1 MANVQETRIDP
12 ELVNLSGGAF
22 DGLPRTQVELE
33 VFRLHVDGEPTPI
46 TRRPYDSLAPLA
58 MVQGAPR
65 AMPEVTGIRRASWA
79 IGLAVMAG
87 MVGMGAGAIGGMRAR
102 TAPAA
107 AARAMVAAPAPQAIA
122 PEKAAAQPSCDVPKA
137 ITPGAP
143 VKAEP
148 RAPRVATRPAVAAV
162 VPTADLPP
170 VTPVAALPVPTGE
183 ISRSAAAKSIN
194 EAARRAAASCRGE
207 DAGVLNVPVSV
218 TFASSGRATT
228 ARVNGGPLVGTAA
241 GSCLATALR
250 GASVPPFEGA
260 PVTVNVSLSLR

>member
-1 MANVQETRIDP
+1 MANVRETRIDP

-58 MVQGAPR
+58 MVPGAPR
-65 AMPEVTGIRRASWA
+65 ATPEVTGIRRASWA

-107 AARAMVAAPAPQAIA
+107 AARAVVAPAAQAMT
-122 PEKAAAQPSCDVPKA
+122 PEKAADQPSCDAPKA
-137 ITPGAP
+137 ITPGAS
-143 VKAEP
+143 VKVEP
-148 RAPRVATRPAVAAV
+148 RAPRAATRPAVAAV
-162 VPTADLPP
+162 APTADLPP

-260 PVTVNVSLSLR
+260 PVTVNVSLNLR